1 MSLLAPAALALGL
14 LALPIVLLYMLRL
27 RRREQPVSSTWLWR
41 ELVRDRAANAPWQR
55 LRRNLLLLLQLLI
68 LAALVLALARP
79 ALPLPG
85 LGGGNT
91 IVLLDASAS
100 MQAADG
106 AAGTRFDDARA
117 AVDHLIGGL
126 SGDDRLTLIRV
137 GRTPQVLAAASA
149 DRPALRRALAAA
161 TPENAAAD
169 WPAAFALAAGSAQG
183 LAEPRIAI
191 VSDGGLPDGL
201 PSLPSEVRFVPV
213 GRAGDNLAISAQAA
227 RPSGGGADLLVVADN
242 PGATPRSALLSLY
255 RDGALYD
262 SRRIELAAGGQ
273 SAQTWSLP
281 DAAGVVEARLAARD
295 GLPDY
300 LPLDD
305 RAWTLLEADADRRV
319 LLISEGNLFLER
331 FFAVLPGAELF
342 RATPDEAGPLL
353 AEAGAPFDII
363 VYDGVPLPA
372 GPLPGNVLVFNPQ
385 NPPQPVEADDVPLL
399 TTTGVFTTTTA
410 VRVADDPLLAN
421 VDWRALSVAEAQ
433 QVEAPTLE
441 TLVEAEGGPLLL
453 AGEVDG
459 RRVVVFTFDLRAS
472 DLPLQIA
479 FPVIMANITAWLSP
493 GRVIAAD
500 ENLQPGTPV
509 SLLPDTRAAGVTVT
523 MPDGSV
529 WQQDVDRAG
538 PVLFDQTQQTGVYRL
553 AFRDNAGE
561 SQPGGVFA
569 VNFFDT
575 TESRIQPAT
584 ALQIGSVEVAGNAAG
599 IEGLREL
606 WPWLLAG
613 GLALL
618 LVEWWVTYRRALR
631 RPLFRTR

>member
-1 MSLLAPAALALGL
+1 MSLLTPAALALGL
-14 LALPIVLLYMLRL
+14 LALPIILLYMLRL

-85 LGGGNT
+85 LGGGNA

-106 AAGTRFDDARA
+106 TTGTRFDDARA
-117 AVDHLIGGL
+117 AVDRLIGGL
-126 SGDDRLTLIRV
+126 SGNDRLTLIHV
-137 GRTPQVLAAASA
+137 GRAPQVLAAASA

-161 TPENAAAD
+161 APENAAAD
-169 WPAAFALAAGSAQG
+169 WAAAFALAAGSAQG
-183 LAEPRIAI
+183 LADPRIVI

-201 PSLPSEVRFVPV
+201 PPLPGEVSFVPV

-227 RPSGGGADLLVVADN
+227 RPSGGGADLLVVVDN
-242 PGATPRSALLSLY
+242 PGTTPRSALLSLTL
-255 RDGALYD
+255 DGALYD
-262 SRRIELAAGGQ
+262 SRRIELVAGGQ

-281 DAAGVVEARLAARD
+281 DAAGVVEARLAVRD
-295 GLPDY
+295 SLPDY

-305 RAWTLLEADADRRV
+305 RAWTLLDAGTERRV

-353 AEAGAPFDII
+353 AEAGLPFDIV
-363 VYDGVPLPA
+363 VYDGVPLPP
-372 GPLPGNVLVFNPQ
+372 GPLPGNALVFNPQ
-385 NPPQPVEADDVPLL
+385 NPLAADEGDAPLL
-399 TTTGVFTTTTA
+399 TTTDVFTATTA

-433 QVEAPTLE
+433 LVEAPRLE

-459 RRVVVFTFDLRAS
+459 RRVAVFAFDLRAS

-493 GRVIAAD
+493 GRAIAAD
-500 ENLQPGTPV
+500 DNLQPGATV
-509 SLLPDTRAAGVTVT
+509 SLLPDTRAASVTVT
-523 MPDGSV
+523 LPDGSA
-529 WQQDVDRAG
+529 WQQDIDRAA

-553 AFRDNAGE
+553 AFRDDTGAT
-561 SQPGGVFA
+561 QPGGAFA
-569 VNFFDT
+569 VNFFDAA
-575 TESRIQPAT
+575 ESRIQPAT
-584 ALQIGSVEVAGNAAG
+584 ALQLGSAEVTGDAAG
-599 IEGLREL
+599 LEGLREV

-613 GLALL
+613 GLVVL

-631 RPLFRTR
+631 RPLLRTR

>member
-14 LALPIVLLYMLRL
+14 LALPIILLYMLRL

-85 LGGGNT
+85 LGGGNA

-106 AAGTRFDDARA
+106 TTGTRFDDARA
-117 AVDHLIGGL
+117 AVDRLIGGL
-126 SGDDRLTLIRV
+126 SGNDRLTLIHV
-137 GRTPQVLAAASA
+137 GRAPQVLAAASA

-161 TPENAAAD
+161 APENAAAD
-169 WPAAFALAAGSAQG
+169 WAAAFALAAGSAQG
-183 LAEPRIAI
+183 LADPRIVI

-201 PSLPSEVRFVPV
+201 PPLPGEVSFVPV

-227 RPSGGGADLLVVADN
+227 RPSGGGADLLVVVDN
-242 PGATPRSALLSLY
+242 PGTTPRSALLSLTL
-255 RDGALYD
+255 DGALYD
-262 SRRIELAAGGQ
+262 SRRIELDAGGQ

-281 DAAGVVEARLAARD
+281 DAAGVVEARLAVRD
-295 GLPDY
+295 SLPDY

-305 RAWTLLEADADRRV
+305 RAWTLLDAGTERRV

-353 AEAGAPFDII
+353 AEAGLPFDIV
-363 VYDGVPLPA
+363 VYDGVPLPP
-372 GPLPGNVLVFNPQ
+372 GPLPGNALVFNPQ
-385 NPPQPVEADDVPLL
+385 NPPAADEGDAPLL
-399 TTTGVFTTTTA
+399 TTTDVFTATTA
-410 VRVADDPLLAN
+410 VRVANDPLLAN

-433 QVEAPTLE
+433 LVEAPRLE

-459 RRVVVFTFDLRAS
+459 RRVAVFAFDLRAS

-493 GRVIAAD
+493 GRAIAAD
-500 ENLQPGTPV
+500 DNLQPGATV
-509 SLLPDTRAAGVTVT
+509 SLLPDTRAASVTVT
-523 MPDGSV
+523 LPDGSS
-529 WQQDVDRAG
+529 WQQDIDRAA

-553 AFRDNAGE
+553 AFRDDTGAT
-561 SQPGGVFA
+561 QPGGAFA
-569 VNFFDT
+569 VNFFDAA
-575 TESRIQPAT
+575 ESRIQPAT
-584 ALQIGSVEVAGNAAG
+584 ALQLGSAEVTGDAAG
-599 IEGLREL
+599 LEGLREV

-613 GLALL
+613 GLVVL

-631 RPLFRTR
+631 RPLLRTR

>member
-1 MSLLAPAALALGL
+1 MALLAPAALALGL

-27 RRREQPVSSTWLWR
+27 RRREQTVSSTWLWR

-85 LGGGNT
+85 LGGGNV

-100 MQAADG
+100 MQAVDG

-117 AVDHLIGGL
+117 VVDRLIGGL

-161 TPENAAAD
+161 APENAAAD

-183 LAEPRIAI
+183 LADPRIAI

-201 PSLPSEVRFVPV
+201 PPLPGEVSFVPV
-213 GRAGDNLAISAQAA
+213 GRAGENLAISAQAA
-227 RPSGGGADLLVVADN
+227 RPSGGGADLLVVVDN

-281 DAAGVVEARLAARD
+281 GAAGVVEARLAARD

-305 RAWTLLEADADRRV
+305 RAWTLLEGGAERRV

-331 FFAVLPGAELF
+331 LFAVLPGTELF
-342 RATPDEAGPLL
+342 RAAPDEAEALL
-353 AEAGAPFDII
+353 AETDAPFDIV
-363 VYDGVPLPA
+363 VYDGEPLPA
-372 GPLPGNVLVFNPQ
+372 GPLPGNALVFNPQ
-385 NPPQPVEADDVPLL
+385 NPPAANGVEPPLL
-399 TTTGVFTTTTA
+399 TVTGVITETTA
-410 VRVADDPLLAN
+410 VRVAADPLLEN

-433 QVEAPTLE
+433 QVESPALE

-459 RRVVVFTFDLRAS
+459 RRVAVFAFDLRAS

-500 ENLQPGTPV
+500 DNLQPGATV
-509 SLLPDTRAAGVTVT
+509 SLLPDTRAASVAVTL
-523 MPDGSV
+523 PDGSV
-529 WQQDVDRAG
+529 WQQAIDRAA
-538 PVLFDQTQQTGVYRL
+538 PVLFDQTQQTGVYRV
-553 AFRDNAGE
+553 AFRDTAGQT
-561 SQPGGVFA
+561 QPGGAFA
-569 VNFFDT
+569 VNFFDAA
-575 TESRIQPAT
+575 ESRLQPVT
-584 ALQIGSVEVAGNAAG
+584 ALQIGSAEVAGDATG

-606 WPWLLAG
+606 WPWLLAS
-613 GLALL
+613 GLAVL

-631 RPLFRTR
+631 RPLFKLQ

>member
-14 LALPIVLLYMLRL
+14 LALPIILLYMLRL

-85 LGGGNT
+85 LGGGNA

-106 AAGTRFDDARA
+106 TTGTRFDDARA
-117 AVDHLIGGL
+117 AVDRLIGGL
-126 SGDDRLTLIRV
+126 SGNDRLTLIHV
-137 GRTPQVLAAASA
+137 GRAPQVLAAASA
-149 DRPALRRALAAA
+149 DRSALRRALAAA
-161 TPENAAAD
+161 APENAAAD
-169 WPAAFALAAGSAQG
+169 WAAAFALAAGSAQG
-183 LAEPRIAI
+183 LADPRIVI

-201 PSLPSEVRFVPV
+201 PPLPGEVSFVPV

-227 RPSGGGADLLVVADN
+227 RPSGGGADLLVVVDN
-242 PGATPRSALLSLY
+242 PGTTPRSALLSLTL
-255 RDGALYD
+255 DGALYD
-262 SRRIELAAGGQ
+262 SRRIELVAGGQ

-281 DAAGVVEARLAARD
+281 DAAGVVEARLAVRD
-295 GLPDY
+295 SLPDY

-305 RAWTLLEADADRRV
+305 RAWTLLDAGTERRV

-353 AEAGAPFDII
+353 AEAGLPFDIV
-363 VYDGVPLPA
+363 VYDGVPLPP
-372 GPLPGNVLVFNPQ
+372 GPLPGNALVFNPQ
-385 NPPQPVEADDVPLL
+385 NPLAADEGDAPLL
-399 TTTGVFTTTTA
+399 TTTDVFTATTA

-433 QVEAPTLE
+433 LVEAPRLE

-459 RRVVVFTFDLRAS
+459 RRVAVFAFDLRAS

-493 GRVIAAD
+493 GRAIAAD
-500 ENLQPGTPV
+500 DNLQPGATV
-509 SLLPDTRAAGVTVT
+509 SLLPDTRAASVTVT
-523 MPDGSV
+523 LPDGSA
-529 WQQDVDRAG
+529 WQQDIDRAA

-553 AFRDNAGE
+553 AFRDDTGAT
-561 SQPGGVFA
+561 QPGGAFA
-569 VNFFDT
+569 VNFFDAA
-575 TESRIQPAT
+575 ESRIQPAT
-584 ALQIGSVEVAGNAAG
+584 ALQLGSAEVTGDAAG
-599 IEGLREL
+599 LEGLREV

-613 GLALL
+613 GLVVL

-631 RPLFRTR
+631 RPLLRTR

>member
-14 LALPIVLLYMLRL
+14 LALPIILLYMLRL

-85 LGGGNT
+85 LGGGNA

-106 AAGTRFDDARA
+106 TTGTRFDDARA
-117 AVDHLIGGL
+117 AVDRLIGGL
-126 SGDDRLTLIRV
+126 SGNDRLTLIHV
-137 GRTPQVLAAASA
+137 GRAPQVLAAASA

-161 TPENAAAD
+161 APENAAAD
-169 WPAAFALAAGSAQG
+169 WAAAFALAAGSAQG
-183 LAEPRIAI
+183 LADPRIVI

-201 PSLPSEVRFVPV
+201 PPLPGEVSFVPV

-227 RPSGGGADLLVVADN
+227 RPSGGGADLLVVVDN
-242 PGATPRSALLSLY
+242 PGTTPRSALLSLTL
-255 RDGALYD
+255 DGALYD
-262 SRRIELAAGGQ
+262 SRRIELDAGGQ

-281 DAAGVVEARLAARD
+281 DAAGVVEARLAVRD
-295 GLPDY
+295 SLPDY

-305 RAWTLLEADADRRV
+305 RAWTLLDAGTERRV

-353 AEAGAPFDII
+353 AEAGLPFDIV
-363 VYDGVPLPA
+363 VYDGVPLPP
-372 GPLPGNVLVFNPQ
+372 GPLPGNALVFNPQ
-385 NPPQPVEADDVPLL
+385 NPLAADEGDAPLL
-399 TTTGVFTTTTA
+399 TTTDVFTATTA

-433 QVEAPTLE
+433 LVEAPRLE

-459 RRVVVFTFDLRAS
+459 RRVAVFAFDLRAS

-493 GRVIAAD
+493 GRAIAAD
-500 ENLQPGTPV
+500 DNLQPGATV
-509 SLLPDTRAAGVTVT
+509 SLLPDTRAASVTVT
-523 MPDGSV
+523 LPDGSA
-529 WQQDVDRAG
+529 WQQDIDRAA

-553 AFRDNAGE
+553 AFRDDTGAT
-561 SQPGGVFA
+561 QPGGAFA
-569 VNFFDT
+569 VNFFDAA
-575 TESRIQPAT
+575 ESRIQPAT
-584 ALQIGSVEVAGNAAG
+584 ALQLGSAEVTGDAAG
-599 IEGLREL
+599 LEGLREV

-613 GLALL
+613 GLVVL

-631 RPLFRTR
+631 RPLLRTR

>member
-14 LALPIVLLYMLRL
+14 LALPIILLYMLRL

-85 LGGGNT
+85 LGGGNA

-106 AAGTRFDDARA
+106 TTGTRFDDARA
-117 AVDHLIGGL
+117 AVDRLIGGL
-126 SGDDRLTLIRV
+126 SGNDRLTLIHV
-137 GRTPQVLAAASA
+137 GRAPQVLAAASA

-161 TPENAAAD
+161 APENAAAD
-169 WPAAFALAAGSAQG
+169 WAAAFALAAGSAQG
-183 LAEPRIAI
+183 LADPRIVI

-201 PSLPSEVRFVPV
+201 PPLPGEVSFVPV

-227 RPSGGGADLLVVADN
+227 RPSGGGADLLVVVDN
-242 PGATPRSALLSLY
+242 PGTTPRSALLSLTL
-255 RDGALYD
+255 DGALYD
-262 SRRIELAAGGQ
+262 SRRIELDAGGQ

-281 DAAGVVEARLAARD
+281 DAAGVVEARLAVRD
-295 GLPDY
+295 SLPDY

-305 RAWTLLEADADRRV
+305 RAWTLLDAGTERRV

-353 AEAGAPFDII
+353 AEAGLPFDIV
-363 VYDGVPLPA
+363 VYDGVPLPP
-372 GPLPGNVLVFNPQ
+372 GPLPGNALVFNPQ
-385 NPPQPVEADDVPLL
+385 NPPAADEGDAPLL
-399 TTTGVFTTTTA
+399 TTTDVFTATTA

-433 QVEAPTLE
+433 LVEAPRLE

-459 RRVVVFTFDLRAS
+459 RRVAVFAFDLRAS

-493 GRVIAAD
+493 GRAIAAD
-500 ENLQPGTPV
+500 DNLQPGATV
-509 SLLPDTRAAGVTVT
+509 SLLPDTRAASVTVT
-523 MPDGSV
+523 LPDGSS
-529 WQQDVDRAG
+529 WQQDIDRAA

-553 AFRDNAGE
+553 AFRDDAGAT
-561 SQPGGVFA
+561 QPGGAFA
-569 VNFFDT
+569 VNFFDAA
-575 TESRIQPAT
+575 ESRIQPAT
-584 ALQIGSVEVAGNAAG
+584 ALQLGSAEVTGDAAG
-599 IEGLREL
+599 LEGLREV

-613 GLALL
+613 GLVVL

-631 RPLFRTR
+631 RPLLRTR

>member
-14 LALPIVLLYMLRL
+14 LALPIILLYMLRL

-85 LGGGNT
+85 LGGGNA

-106 AAGTRFDDARA
+106 TTGTRFDDARA
-117 AVDHLIGGL
+117 AVDRLIGGL
-126 SGDDRLTLIRV
+126 SGNDRLTLIHV
-137 GRTPQVLAAASA
+137 GRAPQVLAAASA
-149 DRPALRRALAAA
+149 DRSALRRALAAA
-161 TPENAAAD
+161 APENSAAD
-169 WPAAFALAAGSAQG
+169 WAAAFALAAGSAQG
-183 LAEPRIAI
+183 LADPRIVI

-201 PSLPSEVRFVPV
+201 PPLPGEVSFVPV

-227 RPSGGGADLLVVADN
+227 RPSGGGADLLVVVDN
-242 PGATPRSALLSLY
+242 PGTTPRSALLSLTL
-255 RDGALYD
+255 DGALYD
-262 SRRIELAAGGQ
+262 SRRIELDAGGQ

-281 DAAGVVEARLAARD
+281 GAAGVVEARLAVRD
-295 GLPDY
+295 SLPDY

-305 RAWTLLEADADRRV
+305 RAWTLLDAGTERRV

-353 AEAGAPFDII
+353 AEAGLPFDIV
-363 VYDGVPLPA
+363 VYDGVPLPP
-372 GPLPGNVLVFNPQ
+372 GPLPGNALVFNPQ
-385 NPPQPVEADDVPLL
+385 NPPAADEGDAPLL
-399 TTTGVFTTTTA
+399 TTTDVFTATTA
-410 VRVADDPLLAN
+410 VRVANDPLLAN

-433 QVEAPTLE
+433 LVEAPRLE

-459 RRVVVFTFDLRAS
+459 RRVAVFAFDLRAS

-493 GRVIAAD
+493 GRAIAAND
-500 ENLQPGTPV
+500 NLQPGATV
-509 SLLPDTRAAGVTVT
+509 SLLPDTRAASVTVT
-523 MPDGSV
+523 LPDGSS
-529 WQQDVDRAG
+529 WQQDIDRAA

-553 AFRDNAGE
+553 AFRDDAG
-561 SQPGGVFA
+561 STQPGGAFA
-569 VNFFDT
+569 VNFFDAA
-575 TESRIQPAT
+575 ESRIQPAT
-584 ALQIGSVEVAGNAAG
+584 ALQLGSAEVTGDAAG
-599 IEGLREL
+599 LEGLREV

-613 GLALL
+613 GLVVL

-631 RPLFRTR
+631 RPLLRTR

>member
-14 LALPIVLLYMLRL
+14 LALPIILLYMLRL

-85 LGGGNT
+85 LGGGNA

-106 AAGTRFDDARA
+106 TTGTRFDDARA
-117 AVDHLIGGL
+117 AVDRLIGGL
-126 SGDDRLTLIRV
+126 SGNDRLTLIHV
-137 GRTPQVLAAASA
+137 GRAPQVLAAASA
-149 DRPALRRALAAA
+149 DRSALRRALAAA
-161 TPENAAAD
+161 APENAAAD
-169 WPAAFALAAGSAQG
+169 WAAAFALAAGSAQG
-183 LAEPRIAI
+183 LADPRIVI

-201 PSLPSEVRFVPV
+201 PPLPGEVSFVPV

-227 RPSGGGADLLVVADN
+227 RPSGGGADLLVVVDN
-242 PGATPRSALLSLY
+242 PGTTPRSALLSLTL
-255 RDGALYD
+255 DGALYD
-262 SRRIELAAGGQ
+262 SRRIELDAGGQ

-281 DAAGVVEARLAARD
+281 DAAGVVEARLAVRD
-295 GLPDY
+295 SLPDY

-305 RAWTLLEADADRRV
+305 RAWTLLDAGTERRV

-353 AEAGAPFDII
+353 AEAGLPFDIV
-363 VYDGVPLPA
+363 VYDGVPLPP
-372 GPLPGNVLVFNPQ
+372 GPLPGNALVFNPQ
-385 NPPQPVEADDVPLL
+385 NPLAADEGDAPLL
-399 TTTGVFTTTTA
+399 TTTDVFTATTA

-433 QVEAPTLE
+433 LVEAPRLE

-459 RRVVVFTFDLRAS
+459 RRVAVFAFDLRAS

-493 GRVIAAD
+493 GRAIAAD
-500 ENLQPGTPV
+500 DNLQPGATV
-509 SLLPDTRAAGVTVT
+509 SLLPDTRAASVTVT
-523 MPDGSV
+523 LPDGSS
-529 WQQDVDRAG
+529 WQQDIDRAA

-553 AFRDNAGE
+553 AFRDDAGAT
-561 SQPGGVFA
+561 QPGGAFA
-569 VNFFDT
+569 VNFFDAA
-575 TESRIQPAT
+575 ESRIQPAT
-584 ALQIGSVEVAGNAAG
+584 ALQLGSAEVTGDAAG
-599 IEGLREL
+599 LEGLREV

-613 GLALL
+613 GLVVL

-631 RPLFRTR
+631 RPLLRTR

>member
-1 MSLLAPAALALGL
+1 MSLLTPAALALGL
-14 LALPIVLLYMLRL
+14 LALPIILLYMLRL

-85 LGGGNT
+85 LGGGNA

-106 AAGTRFDDARA
+106 TTGTRFDDARA
-117 AVDHLIGGL
+117 AVDRLIGGL
-126 SGDDRLTLIRV
+126 SGNDRLTLIHV
-137 GRTPQVLAAASA
+137 GRAPQVLAAASA

-161 TPENAAAD
+161 APENAAAD
-169 WPAAFALAAGSAQG
+169 WAAAFALAAGSAQG
-183 LAEPRIAI
+183 LADPRIVI

-201 PSLPSEVRFVPV
+201 PPLPGEVSFVPV

-227 RPSGGGADLLVVADN
+227 RPSGGGADLLVVVDN
-242 PGATPRSALLSLY
+242 PGTTPRSALLSLTL
-255 RDGALYD
+255 DGALYD

-281 DAAGVVEARLAARD
+281 GAAGVVEARLAVRD
-295 GLPDY
+295 SLPDY

-305 RAWTLLEADADRRV
+305 RAWTLLDAGTERRV

-353 AEAGAPFDII
+353 AEAGLPFDIV
-363 VYDGVPLPA
+363 VYDGVPLPP
-372 GPLPGNVLVFNPQ
+372 GPLPGNALVFNPQ
-385 NPPQPVEADDVPLL
+385 NPLAADEGDAPLL
-399 TTTGVFTTTTA
+399 TTTDVFTATTA

-433 QVEAPTLE
+433 LVEAPRLE

-459 RRVVVFTFDLRAS
+459 RRVAVFAFDLRAS

-493 GRVIAAD
+493 GRAIAAD
-500 ENLQPGTPV
+500 DNLQPGATV
-509 SLLPDTRAAGVTVT
+509 SLLSDTRAASVTVT
-523 MPDGSV
+523 LPDGSA
-529 WQQDVDRAG
+529 WQQDIDRAA

-553 AFRDNAGE
+553 AFRDDTGAT
-561 SQPGGVFA
+561 QPGGAFA
-569 VNFFDT
+569 VNFFDAA
-575 TESRIQPAT
+575 ESRIQPAT
-584 ALQIGSVEVAGNAAG
+584 ALQLGSAEVTGDAAG
-599 IEGLREL
+599 LEGLREV

-613 GLALL
+613 GLVVL

-631 RPLFRTR
+631 RPLLRTR

>member
-14 LALPIVLLYMLRL
+14 LALPIILLYMLRL

-85 LGGGNT
+85 LGGGNA

-106 AAGTRFDDARA
+106 TTGTRFDDARA
-117 AVDHLIGGL
+117 AVDRLIGGL
-126 SGDDRLTLIRV
+126 SGNDRLTLIHV
-137 GRTPQVLAAASA
+137 GRAPQVLAAASA

-161 TPENAAAD
+161 APENAAAD
-169 WPAAFALAAGSAQG
+169 WAAAFALAAGSAQG
-183 LAEPRIAI
+183 LADPRIVI

-201 PSLPSEVRFVPV
+201 PPLPGEVSFVPV

-227 RPSGGGADLLVVADN
+227 RPSGGGADLLVVVDN
-242 PGATPRSALLSLY
+242 PGTTPRSALLSLTL
-255 RDGALYD
+255 DGALYD
-262 SRRIELAAGGQ
+262 SRRIELDAGGQ

-281 DAAGVVEARLAARD
+281 DAAGVVEARLAVRD
-295 GLPDY
+295 SLPDY

-305 RAWTLLEADADRRV
+305 RAWTLLDAGTERRV

-353 AEAGAPFDII
+353 AEAGLPFDIV
-363 VYDGVPLPA
+363 VYDGVPLPP
-372 GPLPGNVLVFNPQ
+372 GPLPGNALVFNPQ
-385 NPPQPVEADDVPLL
+385 NPPAADEGDAPLL
-399 TTTGVFTTTTA
+399 TTTDVFTATTA

-433 QVEAPTLE
+433 LVEAPRLE

-459 RRVVVFTFDLRAS
+459 RRVAVFAFDLRAS

-493 GRVIAAD
+493 GRAIAAD
-500 ENLQPGTPV
+500 DNLQPGATV
-509 SLLPDTRAAGVTVT
+509 SLLPDTRAASVTVT
-523 MPDGSV
+523 LPDGSS
-529 WQQDVDRAG
+529 WQQDIDRAA

-553 AFRDNAGE
+553 AFRDDTGAT
-561 SQPGGVFA
+561 QPGGAFA
-569 VNFFDT
+569 VNFFDAA
-575 TESRIQPAT
+575 ESRIQPAT
-584 ALQIGSVEVAGNAAG
+584 ALQLGSAEVTGDAAG
-599 IEGLREL
+599 LEGLREV

-613 GLALL
+613 GLVVL

-631 RPLFRTR
+631 RPLLRTR

>member
-14 LALPIVLLYMLRL
+14 LALPIILLYMLRL

-106 AAGTRFDDARA
+106 ATGTRFDDARA
-117 AVDHLIGGL
+117 AVDRLIGGL
-126 SGDDRLTLIRV
+126 SGNDRLTLIHV
-137 GRTPQVLAAASA
+137 GRAPQVLAAASA

-161 TPENAAAD
+161 LPENAAAD
-169 WPAAFALAAGSAQG
+169 WAAALALAAGSTQG
-183 LAEPRIAI
+183 LADPRIVI

-201 PSLPSEVRFVPV
+201 PPLPGEISFVPV
-213 GRAGDNLAISAQAA
+213 GRAGDNLALSAQAA
-227 RPSGGGADLLVVADN
+227 RPSGGGADLLVVVDN
-242 PGATPRSALLSLY
+242 PGATPRSALLSLTL
-255 RDGALYD
+255 DGTLYD

-281 DAAGVVEARLAARD
+281 GAAGIVEARLAVRD

-305 RAWTLLEADADRRV
+305 RAWTLLEAGAERRV
-319 LLISEGNLFLER
+319 LLISQGNLFLER
-331 FFAVLPGAELF
+331 FFAVLPGTELF

-353 AEAGAPFDII
+353 AEAGLPFDVV
-363 VYDGVPLPA
+363 VYDGVPLPP
-372 GPLPGNVLVFNPQ
+372 GPLPGNALVFNPQ
-385 NPPQPVEADDVPLL
+385 NPPAADEGDAPLL
-399 TTTGVFTTTTA
+399 TPTGVFTATTA

-421 VDWRALSVAEAQ
+421 VDWRAFSVAEAQ
-433 QVEAPTLE
+433 QVEAPRLE
-441 TLVEAEGGPLLL
+441 PLVEAEGGPLLL

-459 RRVVVFTFDLRAS
+459 RRVAVFAFDLRAS

-500 ENLQPGTPV
+500 DNLQPGATV

-523 MPDGSV
+523 LPDGSI
-529 WQQDVDRAG
+529 WQQDIDRAA
-538 PVLFDQTQQTGVYRL
+538 PVLFDQTQQTGVYRV
-553 AFRDNAGE
+553 AFRDAAGAT
-561 SQPGGVFA
+561 QPGGAFA
-569 VNFFDT
+569 VNFFDIA
-575 TESRIQPAT
+575 ESRIQPAT
-584 ALQIGSVEVAGNAAG
+584 ALQIGSAEVTGEATGL
-599 IEGLREL
+599 EGLREV

-613 GLALL
+613 GLVVL

-631 RPLFRTR
+631 RPLLRTR

>member
-14 LALPIVLLYMLRL
+14 LALPIILLYMLRL

-41 ELVRDRAANAPWQR
+41 ELVRDRAANEPWQR

-85 LGGGNT
+85 LGGGNA

-106 AAGTRFDDARA
+106 TTGTRFDDARA
-117 AVDHLIGGL
+117 AVDRLIGGL
-126 SGDDRLTLIRV
+126 SGNDRLTLIHV
-137 GRTPQVLAAASA
+137 GRAPQVLAAASA

-161 TPENAAAD
+161 APENAAAD
-169 WPAAFALAAGSAQG
+169 WAAAFALAAGSAQG
-183 LAEPRIAI
+183 LADPRIVI

-201 PSLPSEVRFVPV
+201 PPLPGEVSFVPV

-227 RPSGGGADLLVVADN
+227 RPSGGGADLLVVVDN
-242 PGATPRSALLSLY
+242 PGTTPRSALLSLTL
-255 RDGALYD
+255 DGALYD
-262 SRRIELAAGGQ
+262 SRRIELVAGGQ

-281 DAAGVVEARLAARD
+281 DAAGVVEARLAVRD
-295 GLPDY
+295 SLPDY

-305 RAWTLLEADADRRV
+305 RAWTLLNAGTERRV

-353 AEAGAPFDII
+353 AEAGLPFDIV
-363 VYDGVPLPA
+363 VYDGVPLPP
-372 GPLPGNVLVFNPQ
+372 GPLPGNALVFNPQ
-385 NPPQPVEADDVPLL
+385 NPPAADEGDAPLL
-399 TTTGVFTTTTA
+399 TTTDVFTATTA

-433 QVEAPTLE
+433 LVEAPRLE

-459 RRVVVFTFDLRAS
+459 RRVAVFAFDLRAS

-493 GRVIAAD
+493 GRAIAAD
-500 ENLQPGTPV
+500 DNLQPGATV
-509 SLLPDTRAAGVTVT
+509 SLLPDTRAASVTVT
-523 MPDGSV
+523 LPDGSA
-529 WQQDVDRAG
+529 WQQDIDRAA

-553 AFRDNAGE
+553 AFRDDAGAT
-561 SQPGGVFA
+561 QPGGAFA
-569 VNFFDT
+569 VNFFDAA
-575 TESRIQPAT
+575 ESRIQPAT
-584 ALQIGSVEVAGNAAG
+584 ALQLGSAEVTGDAAG
-599 IEGLREL
+599 LEGLREV

-613 GLALL
+613 GLVVL

-631 RPLFRTR
+631 RPLLRTR

>member
-14 LALPIVLLYMLRL
+14 LAVPIVLLYMLRL
-27 RRREQPVSSTWLWR
+27 RRREQTVSSTWLWR
-41 ELVRDRAANAPWQR
+41 ELVRDRAANTPWQR

-85 LGGGNT
+85 LGGGNV

-117 AVDHLIGGL
+117 AADRLIGGL
-126 SGDDRLTLIRV
+126 GGNDRLTLIRV
-137 GRTPQVLAAASA
+137 GRTPQVLAAASS

-161 TPENAAAD
+161 APENAAAD
-169 WPAAFALAAGSAQG
+169 WAAAFALAAGSAQG
-183 LAEPRIAI
+183 LADPHIAI

-201 PSLPSEVRFVPV
+201 PPLPGEVTFVPV

-227 RPSGGGADLLVVADN
+227 RPSGGGADLLVVVDN
-242 PGATPRSALLSLY
+242 PDARPRSALLSLSL
-255 RDGALYD
+255 DGVLYD
-262 SRRIELAAGGQ
+262 SRRIELVAGGQ

-281 DAAGVVEARLAARD
+281 YAAGVVEARLAARD
-295 GLPDY
+295 ELPDY
-300 LPLDD
+300 LSLDD
-305 RAWTLLEADADRRV
+305 RAWTLLEASAERRV

-342 RATPDEAGPLL
+342 RTTPAEAGPLL
-353 AEAGAPFDII
+353 AEADAPFDII
-363 VYDGVPLPA
+363 VYDGAPLPA
-372 GPLPGNVLVFNPQ
+372 GPLPGNALVFNPQ
-385 NPPQPVEADDVPLL
+385 NPPAAAEAAGAPLL
-399 TTTGVFTTTTA
+399 TVTGVMTATTA

-441 TLVEAEGGPLLL
+441 TVVEAEGGPLLL

-459 RRVVVFTFDLRAS
+459 RRVAVFTFDLRAS

-500 ENLQPGTPV
+500 DNLQPGATV
-509 SLLPDTRAAGVTVT
+509 SLLPDARAASVTVT
-523 MPDGSV
+523 LPDGSV
-529 WQQDVDRAG
+529 WQQDVDRAA
-538 PVLFDQTQQTGVYRL
+538 PVLFDQTQQTGVYRV
-553 AFRDNAGE
+553 AFRDAAGAT
-561 SQPGGVFA
+561 QPGGAFA
-569 VNFFDT
+569 VNFFDAA
-575 TESRIQPAT
+575 ESRIQPAT
-584 ALQIGSVEVAGNAAG
+584 AVQVGPAEVAGNAAG

-613 GLALL
+613 GLAVL
-618 LVEWWVTYRRALR
+618 LVEWWITYRRALR

>member
-1 MSLLAPAALALGL
+1 MSLLAPAALGLGL
-14 LALPIVLLYMLRL
+14 LALPIILLYMLRL

-85 LGGGNT
+85 LGGGNV

-106 AAGTRFDDARA
+106 AGGTRFDNARA
-117 AVDHLIGGL
+117 TVDRLIGGL
-126 SGDDRLTLIRV
+126 SGNDRLTLIHV
-137 GRTPQVLAAASA
+137 GRAPQVLAAASA

-161 TPENAAAD
+161 APENAAAD
-169 WPAAFALAAGSAQG
+169 WAAAFALATGSAQG
-183 LAEPRIAI
+183 LSNPRIVI
-191 VSDGGLPDGL
+191 VSDGGLPDEL
-201 PSLPSEVRFVPV
+201 PPLPGEVSFVPV
-213 GRAGDNLAISAQAA
+213 GRAGDNLALSAQAA
-227 RPSGGGADLLVVADN
+227 RPSGGGADLLVVVDN
-242 PGATPRSALLSLY
+242 PGAAPRSALLSLY
-255 RDGALYD
+255 RDGTLYD

-281 DAAGVVEARLAARD
+281 GAAGVVEARLAARD

-305 RAWTLLEADADRRV
+305 RAWTLLEAGAERRV

-331 FFAVLPGAELF
+331 FFAVLPGVELF
-342 RATPDEAGPLL
+342 RATSDEAGPLL
-353 AEAGAPFDII
+353 AEAGPPFDIV
-363 VYDGVPLPA
+363 VYDGVPLPPR
-372 GPLPGNVLVFNPQ
+372 PLPGNVLVFNPQ
-385 NPPQPVEADDVPLL
+385 NPVATAETTSAPLL
-399 TTTGVFTTTTA
+399 TTTGVFTATTA

-459 RRVVVFTFDLRAS
+459 RRVAVFAFDLRAS

-493 GRVIAAD
+493 GRAIAAD
-500 ENLQPGTPV
+500 DNLQPGATV
-509 SLLPDTRAAGVTVT
+509 SLLPDTRAVGVTVT
-523 MPDGSV
+523 LPDGST
-529 WQQDVDRAG
+529 WQQDIDRAT
-538 PVLFDQTQQTGVYRL
+538 PVLFDQTQQTGIYRL
-553 AFRDNAGE
+553 AFRDDTGVT
-561 SQPGGVFA
+561 QPGGAFA
-569 VNFFDT
+569 VNFFDAA
-575 TESRIQPAT
+575 ESRIQPAT
-584 ALQIGSVEVAGNAAG
+584 ALQIGSAEVTGDAAG
-599 IEGLREL
+599 LEALREM

-613 GLALL
+613 GLVVL

-631 RPLFRTR
+631 RPLLRTR

>member
-14 LALPIVLLYMLRL
+14 LALPIILLYMLRL

-85 LGGGNT
+85 LGGGNA

-106 AAGTRFDDARA
+106 TTGTRFDDARA
-117 AVDHLIGGL
+117 AVDRLIGGL
-126 SGDDRLTLIRV
+126 SGNDRLTLIHV
-137 GRTPQVLAAASA
+137 GRAPQVLAAASA

-161 TPENAAAD
+161 APENAAAD
-169 WPAAFALAAGSAQG
+169 WAAAFALAAGSAQG
-183 LAEPRIAI
+183 LADPRIVI

-201 PSLPSEVRFVPV
+201 PPLPGEVSFVPV

-227 RPSGGGADLLVVADN
+227 RPSGGGADLLVVVDN
-242 PGATPRSALLSLY
+242 PGTTPRSALLSLTL
-255 RDGALYD
+255 DGALYD
-262 SRRIELAAGGQ
+262 SRRIELDAGGQ

-281 DAAGVVEARLAARD
+281 DAAGVVEARLAVRD
-295 GLPDY
+295 SLPDY

-305 RAWTLLEADADRRV
+305 RAWTLLDAGTERRV

-353 AEAGAPFDII
+353 AEAGLPFDIV
-363 VYDGVPLPA
+363 VYDGVPLPP
-372 GPLPGNVLVFNPQ
+372 GPLPGNALVFNPQ
-385 NPPQPVEADDVPLL
+385 NPLAADEGDAPLL
-399 TTTGVFTTTTA
+399 TTTDVFTATTA

-433 QVEAPTLE
+433 LVEAPRLE

-459 RRVVVFTFDLRAS
+459 RRVAVFAFDLRAS

-479 FPVIMANITAWLSP
+479 FPVIVANITAWLSP
-493 GRVIAAD
+493 GRAIAAD
-500 ENLQPGTPV
+500 DNLQPGATV
-509 SLLPDTRAAGVTVT
+509 SLLPDTRAASVTVT
-523 MPDGSV
+523 LPDGSA
-529 WQQDVDRAG
+529 WQQDIDRAA

-553 AFRDNAGE
+553 AFRDDTGAT
-561 SQPGGVFA
+561 QPGGAFA
-569 VNFFDT
+569 VNFFDAV
-575 TESRIQPAT
+575 ESRIQPAT
-584 ALQIGSVEVAGNAAG
+584 ALQLGSAEVTGDAAG
-599 IEGLREL
+599 LEGLREV

-613 GLALL
+613 GLVVL

-631 RPLFRTR
+631 RPLLRTR

>member
-14 LALPIVLLYMLRL
+14 LALPIILLYMLRL

-85 LGGGNT
+85 LGGGNA

-106 AAGTRFDDARA
+106 TTGTRFDDARA
-117 AVDHLIGGL
+117 AVDRLIGGL
-126 SGDDRLTLIRV
+126 SGNDRLTLIHV
-137 GRTPQVLAAASA
+137 GRAPQVLAAASA

-161 TPENAAAD
+161 APENAAAD
-169 WPAAFALAAGSAQG
+169 WAAAFALAAGSAQG
-183 LAEPRIAI
+183 LADPRIVI

-201 PSLPSEVRFVPV
+201 PPLPGEVSFVPV

-227 RPSGGGADLLVVADN
+227 RPSGGGADLLVVVDN
-242 PGATPRSALLSLY
+242 PGTTPRSALLSLTL
-255 RDGALYD
+255 DGALYD
-262 SRRIELAAGGQ
+262 SRRIELDAGGQ

-281 DAAGVVEARLAARD
+281 DAAGVVEARLAVRD
-295 GLPDY
+295 SLPDY

-305 RAWTLLEADADRRV
+305 RAWTLLDAGTERRV

-353 AEAGAPFDII
+353 AEAGLPFDIV
-363 VYDGVPLPA
+363 VYDGVPLPP
-372 GPLPGNVLVFNPQ
+372 GPLPGNALVFNPQ
-385 NPPQPVEADDVPLL
+385 NPLAADEGDAPLL
-399 TTTGVFTTTTA
+399 TTTDVFTATTA
-410 VRVADDPLLAN
+410 VRVANDPLLAN

-433 QVEAPTLE
+433 LVEAPRLE

-459 RRVVVFTFDLRAS
+459 RRVAVFAFDLRAS

-493 GRVIAAD
+493 GRAIAAD
-500 ENLQPGTPV
+500 DNLQPGATV
-509 SLLPDTRAAGVTVT
+509 SLLPDTRAASVTVT
-523 MPDGSV
+523 LPDGSA
-529 WQQDVDRAG
+529 WQQDIDRAA

-553 AFRDNAGE
+553 AFRDDTGAT
-561 SQPGGVFA
+561 QPGGAFA
-569 VNFFDT
+569 VNFFDAA
-575 TESRIQPAT
+575 ESRIQPAT
-584 ALQIGSVEVAGNAAG
+584 ALQLGSAEVTGDAAG
-599 IEGLREL
+599 LEGLREV

-613 GLALL
+613 GLVVL

-631 RPLFRTR
+631 RPLLRTR

>member
-14 LALPIVLLYMLRL
+14 LALPIILLYMLRL

-85 LGGGNT
+85 LGGGNA

-106 AAGTRFDDARA
+106 TTGTRFDDARA
-117 AVDHLIGGL
+117 AVDRLIGGL
-126 SGDDRLTLIRV
+126 SGNDRLTLIHV
-137 GRTPQVLAAASA
+137 GRAPQVLAAASA

-161 TPENAAAD
+161 APENAAAD
-169 WPAAFALAAGSAQG
+169 WAAAFALAAGSAQG
-183 LAEPRIAI
+183 LADPRIVI

-201 PSLPSEVRFVPV
+201 PPLPGEVSFVPV

-227 RPSGGGADLLVVADN
+227 RPSGGGADLLVVVDN
-242 PGATPRSALLSLY
+242 PGTTPRSALLSLTL
-255 RDGALYD
+255 DGALYD
-262 SRRIELAAGGQ
+262 SRRIELDAGGQ

-281 DAAGVVEARLAARD
+281 DAAGVVEARLAVRD
-295 GLPDY
+295 SLPDY

-305 RAWTLLEADADRRV
+305 RAWTLLDAGTERRV

-353 AEAGAPFDII
+353 AEAGLPFDIV
-363 VYDGVPLPA
+363 VYDGVPLPP
-372 GPLPGNVLVFNPQ
+372 GPLPGNALVFNPQ
-385 NPPQPVEADDVPLL
+385 NPPAADEGDAPLL
-399 TTTGVFTTTTA
+399 TTTDVFTATTA

-433 QVEAPTLE
+433 LVEAPRLE

-459 RRVVVFTFDLRAS
+459 RRVAVFAFDLRAS

-493 GRVIAAD
+493 GRAIAAD
-500 ENLQPGTPV
+500 DNLQPGATV
-509 SLLPDTRAAGVTVT
+509 SLLPDTRAASVTVT
-523 MPDGSV
+523 LPDGSA
-529 WQQDVDRAG
+529 WQQDIDRAA

-553 AFRDNAGE
+553 AFRDDAGAT
-561 SQPGGVFA
+561 QPGGAFA
-569 VNFFDT
+569 VNFFDAV
-575 TESRIQPAT
+575 ESRIQPAT
-584 ALQIGSVEVAGNAAG
+584 ALQLGSAEVTGDAAG
-599 IEGLREL
+599 LEGLREV

-613 GLALL
+613 GLVVL

-631 RPLFRTR
+631 RPLLRTR

>member
-14 LALPIVLLYMLRL
+14 LALPIILLYMLRL

-85 LGGGNT
+85 LGGGNA

-106 AAGTRFDDARA
+106 TTGTRFDDARA
-117 AVDHLIGGL
+117 AVDRLIGGL
-126 SGDDRLTLIRV
+126 SGNDRLTLIHV
-137 GRTPQVLAAASA
+137 GRAPQVLAAASA

-161 TPENAAAD
+161 APENAAAD
-169 WPAAFALAAGSAQG
+169 WAAAFALAAGSAQG
-183 LAEPRIAI
+183 LADPRIVI

-201 PSLPSEVRFVPV
+201 PPLPGEVSFVPV

-227 RPSGGGADLLVVADN
+227 RPSGGGADLLVVVDN
-242 PGATPRSALLSLY
+242 PGTTPRSALLSLTL
-255 RDGALYD
+255 DGALYD
-262 SRRIELAAGGQ
+262 SRRIELDAGGQ

-281 DAAGVVEARLAARD
+281 DAAGVVEARLAVRD
-295 GLPDY
+295 SLPDY

-305 RAWTLLEADADRRV
+305 RAWTLLDAGTERRV

-353 AEAGAPFDII
+353 AEAGLPFDIV
-363 VYDGVPLPA
+363 VYDGVPLPP
-372 GPLPGNVLVFNPQ
+372 GPLPGNALVFNPQ
-385 NPPQPVEADDVPLL
+385 NPPAADEGDAPLL
-399 TTTGVFTTTTA
+399 TTTDVFTATTA

-433 QVEAPTLE
+433 LVEAPRLE

-459 RRVVVFTFDLRAS
+459 RRVAVFAFDLRAS

-479 FPVIMANITAWLSP
+479 FPVIVANITAWLSP
-493 GRVIAAD
+493 GRAIAAD
-500 ENLQPGTPV
+500 DNLQPGATV
-509 SLLPDTRAAGVTVT
+509 SLLPDTRAASVTVT
-523 MPDGSV
+523 LPDGSA
-529 WQQDVDRAG
+529 WQQDIDRAA

-553 AFRDNAGE
+553 AFRDDAGAT
-561 SQPGGVFA
+561 QPGGAFA
-569 VNFFDT
+569 VNFFDAV
-575 TESRIQPAT
+575 ESRIQPAT
-584 ALQIGSVEVAGNAAG
+584 ALQLGSAEVTGDAAG
-599 IEGLREL
+599 LEGLREV

-613 GLALL
+613 GLVVL

-631 RPLFRTR
+631 RPLLRTR

>member
-14 LALPIVLLYMLRL
+14 LALPIILLYMLRL

-85 LGGGNT
+85 LGGGNA

-106 AAGTRFDDARA
+106 TTGTRFDDARA
-117 AVDHLIGGL
+117 AVDRLIGGL
-126 SGDDRLTLIRV
+126 SGNDRLTLIHV
-137 GRTPQVLAAASA
+137 GRAPQVLAAASA
-149 DRPALRRALAAA
+149 DRSALRRALAAA
-161 TPENAAAD
+161 APENAAAD
-169 WPAAFALAAGSAQG
+169 WAAAFALAAGSAQG
-183 LAEPRIAI
+183 LADPRIVI

-201 PSLPSEVRFVPV
+201 PPLPGEVSFVPV

-227 RPSGGGADLLVVADN
+227 RPSGGGADLLVVVDN
-242 PGATPRSALLSLY
+242 PGTTPRSALLSLTL
-255 RDGALYD
+255 DGALYD
-262 SRRIELAAGGQ
+262 SRRIELDAGGQ

-281 DAAGVVEARLAARD
+281 DAAGVVEARLAVRD
-295 GLPDY
+295 SLPDY

-305 RAWTLLEADADRRV
+305 RAWTLLDAGTERRV

-353 AEAGAPFDII
+353 AEAGLPFDIV
-363 VYDGVPLPA
+363 VYDGVPLPP
-372 GPLPGNVLVFNPQ
+372 GPLPGNALVFNPQ
-385 NPPQPVEADDVPLL
+385 NPPAADEGDAPLL
-399 TTTGVFTTTTA
+399 TTTDVFTATTA

-433 QVEAPTLE
+433 LVEAPRLE

-459 RRVVVFTFDLRAS
+459 RRVAVFAFDLRAS

-479 FPVIMANITAWLSP
+479 FPVIVANITAWLSP
-493 GRVIAAD
+493 GRAIAAD
-500 ENLQPGTPV
+500 DNLQPGATV
-509 SLLPDTRAAGVTVT
+509 SLLPDTRAASVTVT
-523 MPDGSV
+523 LPDGSA
-529 WQQDVDRAG
+529 WQQDIDRAA

-553 AFRDNAGE
+553 AFRDDTGAT
-561 SQPGGVFA
+561 QPGGAFA
-569 VNFFDT
+569 VNFFDAV
-575 TESRIQPAT
+575 ESRIQPAT
-584 ALQIGSVEVAGNAAG
+584 ALQLGSAEVTGDAAG
-599 IEGLREL
+599 LEGLREV

-613 GLALL
+613 GLVVL

-631 RPLFRTR
+631 RPLLRTR